1 MAVRPRIGPS
11 GSERASGSAEN
22 LTGISIVRW
31 TARSMLVVAAAFAI
45 LLGVTDVVA
54 IRSGEYPPCESQSS
68 LNFKSNR
75 SPSWRWGTRFRQK
88 VHLFRKCL
96 SVNRFWSNLLE
107 KIFKIIAYWISRSFF
122 YLILSPSC
130 IIKNT

>member
-31 TARSMLVVAAAFAI
+31 TARSMLVVAAVFAI

-54 IRSGEYPPCESQSS
+54 IRSGEYPLCESQSS

-75 SPSWRWGTRFRQK
+75 SFS
-88 VHLFRKCL
+88 
-96 SVNRFWSNLLE
+96 
-107 KIFKIIAYWISRSFF
+107 
-122 YLILSPSC
+122 
-130 IIKNT
+130 